1 MGKGVLKGVCGTGIE
16 TPEKRTDSLKE
27 QFEIMKIIFMG
38 TPDFAVGALEA
49 LLKAG
54 HEVTAVVTQPD
65 KQKGR
70 DRKVQ
75 FSPVKECALAHGLT
89 VLQPARIKTRE
100 AVEELKK
107 YEADIFVVA
116 AFGQILSKEILEMP
130 RYGCI
135 NIHASLLP
143 KYRGASPIQY
153 AILNGDDVTGVT
165 IMQMNEG
172 MDTGDILTM
181 KAIPVEKDDT
191 GGSLF
196 EKLSALG
203 AELLIKT
210 LPKIEAGEI
219 IPVKQQEDAT
229 HVRMLTKNMGRIDW
243 KKDADVLER
252 LVRGMNPWPS
262 AYCSFRGKSLKVWR
276 AEISREEQK
285 EEIVRTGF
293 FRHSEEKETIP
304 GEVLLVKKDSIY
316 VQTGRDVLVLKE
328 VQFEGKKRMPVQD
341 FLLGCQVK
349 AGEFFES

>member
-1 MGKGVLKGVCGTGIE
+1 
-16 TPEKRTDSLKE
+16 
-27 QFEIMKIIFMG
+27 MKVIFMG

-49 LLKAG
+49 LLEAG

-89 VLQPARIKTRE
+89 VLQPVRIKAPE
-100 AVEELKK
+100 AVEELRK

-153 AILNGDDVTGVT
+153 AVLNGDDVTGVT
-165 IMQMNEG
+165 IMQMDEG

-181 KAIPVEKDDT
+181 KAIPVEDDDT

-196 EKLSALG
+196 DKLSVLG
-203 AELLIKT
+203 AQLLVKT
-210 LPKIEAGEI
+210 LPKIETGEI
-219 IPVKQQEDAT
+219 IPVKQQEEDAT
-229 HVRMLTKNMGRIDW
+229 HVRMLTKDMGKIEW
-243 KKDADVLER
+243 EKDAVVLER
-252 LVRGMNPWPS
+252 QVRGMNPWPS
-262 AYCSFRGKSLKVWR
+262 AYCSLRGKSLKIWK
-276 AEISREEQK
+276 AEVSGAESREENAH
-285 EEIVRTGF
+285 TGL
-293 FRHSEEKETIP
+293 FRHSEGREITP
-304 GEVLLVKKDSIY
+304 GEVVSVTKDSIH
-316 VQTGRDVLVLKE
+316 VQTGRGVLVLRE
-328 VQFEGKKRMPVQD
+328 VQLEGKKRMPVKD
-341 FLLGCQVK
+341 FLLGYQLNP
-349 AGEFFES
+349 GEILT